1 MNFNT
6 YTDLYNHPSSQNSDP
21 YEAALN
27 ALSI

>member
-6 YTDLYNHPSSQNSDP
+6 YTGLYNYLYSQTSDP
-21 YEAALN
+21 HEAALH